1 VELSVALLIDIIQLL
16 FLGLQGVLLSKMAEA
31 GGIF

>member
-1 VELSVALLIDIIQLL
+1 VELPVALIDIIQLL
-16 FLGLQGVLLSKMAEA
+16 FLRLQGVLLSKMAEI